1 MSLQLFNM
9 SYFNN
14 YPDIKDF
21 RLIAEEF
28 SKYYYTTY
36 DNNFL
41 ELSNLCIPNTLFT
54 YLDTEL
60 IGFNKLLEKIR
71 YENIFRFNHK
81 EIHINFQPVG
91 NSGILISSH
100 GTISLNDS
108 IFENKFTETILINRD
123 DNNRFYIVNSIFK
136 LN

>member
-60 IGFNKLLEKIR
+60 IGFYKLLEIIR
-71 YENIFRFNHK
+71 YDNIFRFYH
-81 EIHINFQPVG
+81 
-91 NSGILISSH
+91 
-100 GTISLNDS
+100 
-108 IFENKFTETILINRD
+108 
-123 DNNRFYIVNSIFK
+123 
-136 LN
+136 